1 MIISTYS
8 QPDFLCFLSSESLLR
23 TFECPANITAM
34 MSRHLCITL
43 ILNLWLIG
51 VMDDI
56 NTGYERLAELQVSK
70 S

>member
-1 MIISTYS
+1 
-8 QPDFLCFLSSESLLR
+8 
-23 TFECPANITAM
+23 